1 MQALETSNLQPQQQQ
16 QQQTLKSQS
25 VDAFI
30 HRSGIEQYQ
39 RCPRSAW
46 FTYHHLGTGIV
57 PLPTPNYFDI
67 GSAVHEGLAC
77 SMMQLSESQA
87 VKRSLDYYSLKPDF
101 HLRHVYEQKE
111 SLLLIEALIRAWYA
125 NGHENFHKMYT
136 VLHVEH
142 EVHIPLSHVTPG
154 GLLLTMHWM
163 SRPDAI
169 VKEKGSPLIAGISWK
184 TIDDASNYRREYFSH
199 DLQGLMEMTFGSLAI
214 AQPPVRASYQTVEM
228 HEHITNE
235 WQQSSK
241 RIDYIQTIF
250 LQKGTRVKP
259 SNASSSANGEEHS
272 TASTF
277 EGTVDSG
284 QVFLD
289 TYRKVDCPLI
299 YAHVHDPH
307 AEFSP
312 FYNLEGLIPNHCWK
326 TQYWKPGNKTYNRI
340 TDTRRILLEQYQL
353 KDWIAALASDR
364 VFPTA
369 EYNQGELPLDKFILW
384 DQPIMR
390 EQIQAS
396 EHLKQLFYQESRRHT
411 AAAIILDPSTPKET
425 AERLWREVFPQYL
438 RGCRYPTTCEHS
450 RLCFSERPEG
460 QSSYLPQGY
469 QLRISHHEPEV
480 RGMDSLK
487 ARQLVQL
494 KAQEMDKGFR

>member
-1 MQALETSNLQPQQQQ
+1 MQAQN
-16 QQQTLKSQS
+16 QTLS

-77 SMMQLSESQA
+77 SMMLLSEEEA
-87 VKRSLDYYSLKPDF
+87 VKRSISYYSSKPDF
-101 HLRHVYEQKE
+101 NLRHVYEQKE

-125 NGHENFHKMYT
+125 NGHENFHAMYT

-142 EVHIPLSHVTPG
+142 EVHIPLSHITASG
-154 GLLLTMHWM
+154 SLLTMHWM

-199 DLQGLMEMTFGSLAI
+199 DLQGLMEMVFGSLAI
-214 AQPPVRASYQTVEM
+214 AQQPVKASYQTVAM
-228 HEHITNE
+228 HEHIVND
-235 WQQSSK
+235 WQASSK
-241 RIDYIQTIF
+241 RVDYIQTIF
-250 LQKGTRVKP
+250 LQKGARAKAQ
-259 SNASSSANGEEHS
+259 NSSPSANDEEHNAA
-272 TASTF
+272 TRF

-289 TYRKVDCPLI
+289 SYRKVDCPLI

-326 TQYWKPGNKTYNRI
+326 TQYWKPNNKTYNRI
-340 TDTRRILLEQYQL
+340 TDTRRILLDQHQI
-353 KDWIAALASDR
+353 KDWIAALASNR

-369 EYNQGELPLDKFILW
+369 EYNQGELALDKFVLW

-390 EQIQAS
+390 EQIQAQ
-396 EHLKQLFYQESRRHT
+396 EHLKQLFYQESRRHS
-411 AAAIILDPSTPKET
+411 AAALINDPSTSAES

-450 RLCFSERPEG
+450 RLCFSEHR
-460 QSSYLPQGY
+460 SYDPAGDIPQGY
-469 QLRISHHEPEV
+469 QLRVSHHEPEAH
-480 RGMDSLK
+480 GLK
-487 ARQLVQL
+487 AKVQA